1 MKRDFSQAQI
11 EELWRIADQNQ
22 AELYNMATEKVEEGE
37 MLEAAGELWVVEQ
50 YLNAVKE
57 REAMT
62 VKKLEQIVVNLKE
75 ADQTYGDYLQT
86 LNQQL
91 DAYDQRL
98 RSVAELLQ
106 PEKLSMNNDQYQRE
120 LQAISER
127 YSKTKDNSEIVKL
140 ELWLTPGYQLDEKEL
155 KEAREMVEAYFALGT
170 DEGRVYYEDMYSPVD
185 ESIYADW
192 TEIHWKKFQ
201 LMGALDKKIGT
212 WNSFGNGVVEA
223 VPFWGTLSDVTM
235 KTQAGLRG
243 YEFEELCLSDN
254 VFTNSHI
261 QHPYVTL
268 GGNLTGGLLTYEL
281 AAGAAGNIPGLAQRI
296 NSISGRLSAY
306 PILNRIGQDH
316 ISNIIGATVIDTGV
330 LTLPGAIG
338 DIARGERPENVFKN
352 AGLDMGRNL
361 LFNIGG
367 EAISGALGAV
377 LKRGKSGSKTVNT
390 LTDAQ
395 KSRLNSLENTIND
408 HLTEGD
414 FSGTLRDL
422 QGDPVPNGKG
432 GYFDHLGEMKDSYS
446 SLKKIKKG
454 LEGSL
459 KNPNLSDV
467 DRVLLQEGLDKANS
481 NIKRIQEL
489 FKPYGGIE

>member
-37 MLEAAGELWVVEQ
+37 MLEAAAELWVVEQ

-140 ELWLTPGYQLDEKEL
+140 ELWLTSGYQLDEKEL

-243 YEFEELCLSDN
+243 YKFEEICLSDN

-261 QHPYVTL
+261 QHPYVTF

-338 DIARGERPENVFKN
+338 DIARGESPGNVFKN

-377 LKRGKSGSKTVNT
+377 LKRGESGSNFKGQLYNGTRNPDV
-390 LTDAQ
+390 
-395 KSRLNSLENTIND
+395 
-408 HLTEGD
+408 D
-414 FSGTLRDL
+414 F
-422 QGDPVPNGKG
+422 VNGKG
-432 GYFDHLGEMKDSYS
+432 KSTLNKHAGKHGYTSPEEYLKDARNF
-446 SLKKIKKG
+446 LEKKPTSTIQ
-454 LEGSL
+454 SF
-459 KNPNLSDV
+459 V
-467 DRVLLQEGLDKANS
+467 S
-481 NIKRIQEL
+481 NVGTYFRYDTATNE
-489 FKPYGGIE
+489 FGIIN

>member
-11 EELWRIADQNQ
+11 EELWRIADRNQ
-22 AELYNMATEKVEEGE
+22 AELCNMAAEKFEEGE
-37 MLEAAGELWVVEQ
+37 MLEAVAELWAVEQ
-50 YLNAVKE
+50 YLNAIKE
-57 REAMT
+57 KEAMT
-62 VKKLEQIVVNLKE
+62 VKKLEQIVINLKE
-75 ADQTYGDYLQT
+75 VDQTYGGYLQT

-106 PEKLSMNNDQYQRE
+106 PEKLSMNNDQYQKE

-127 YSKTKDNSEIVKL
+127 YSEAKDNSEIVKL
-140 ELWLTPGYQLDEKEL
+140 ELWLTPGYQLDQKEL

-185 ESIYADW
+185 ESIYAEW

-223 VPFWGTLSDVTM
+223 VPFWGTLSDLTM

-243 YEFEELCLSDN
+243 YEFEELCLSQN
-254 VFTNSHI
+254 VFINSHT
-261 QHPYVTL
+261 QHPFVTF

-281 AAGAAGNIPGLAQRI
+281 AAGAAGSIPGLSQRI
-296 NSISGRLSAY
+296 SSISGSLSAY

-316 ISNIIGATVIDTGV
+316 ISNMIGATVIDMGV

-338 DIARGERPENVFKN
+338 DIAEGKSPGNVFRN
-352 AGLDMGRNL
+352 AGLDIGRNL

-367 EAISGALGAV
+367 EAVSGALGAL
-377 LKRGKSGSKTVNT
+377 LKKGKSGSNAIEINNPVLDNIRTGSALKE
-390 LTDAQ
+390 D
-395 KSRLNSLENTIND
+395 SLHAFND
-408 HLTEGD
+408 IIDNYAGYATKFSLVGGD
-414 FSGTLRDL
+414 GVER
-422 QGDPVPNGKG
+422 
-432 GYFDHLGEMKDSYS
+432 
-446 SLKKIKKG
+446 SLYQI
-454 LEGSL
+454 EGSL
-459 KNPNLSDV
+459 NGKQGIFEWIVDPEPTKGVTHRRFIEGVGITGKPNA
-467 DRVLLQEGLDKANS
+467 R
-481 NIKRIQEL
+481 
-489 FKPYGGIE
+489 P